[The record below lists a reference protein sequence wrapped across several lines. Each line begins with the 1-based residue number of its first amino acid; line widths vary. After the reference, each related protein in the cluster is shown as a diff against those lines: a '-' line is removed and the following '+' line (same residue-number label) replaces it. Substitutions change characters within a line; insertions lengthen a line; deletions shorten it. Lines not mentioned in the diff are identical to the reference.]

1 MTTEA
6 VGSRSSKYQQQEP
19 SSTNGG
25 TANQKKPK
33 KKKRIFLRILL
44 ILFALGCIAF
54 LSGVAL
60 FWSYAKNAPKLSD
73 AELSATSS
81 SKLYDINN
89 VVFED
94 LGSEKRELIQP
105 TEVPQLLK
113 DAVVSIEDKRFY
125 KHVGVD
131 PIRIVGSALSN
142 LKSGGRQG
150 GSTLTQQLIKLSYFS
165 TDEKDQTLK
174 RKSQEAWM
182 ALQLEKEKS
191 KEEILTYYINKVY
204 MANGIY
210 GMETAAETYFDKT
223 LGELNLA
230 QTALL
235 AGMPQAPNDYDP
247 YTHPDYAKE
256 RRDIVLL
263 TMYENKKISK
273 TEYDEAKATPVE
285 DGLKPLEQSNE
296 NRKLVDNYVTEVIA
310 EVESKT
316 GKNVYTDG
324 LDIYTNLD
332 MDAQKHLYDVVNT
345 DDYVQYPDD
354 DFQVAS
360 TVLDVKTG
368 RVAAQIGGRKIP
380 DDVQM
385 GGNFAVNTGRDVG
398 STMKPIAD
406 YGPAIENLDYSTGT
420 ILHDR
425 STNYPGTNTSVTN
438 SDLQY
443 YGDITMRRAIMG
455 SRNTTAVQTLDAVGK
470 DNSLAFLNNLGIDF
484 KTMEYA
490 NAISSNTTQDGTKYG
505 VSTLKLAGAYAAFAN
520 DGVYN
525 KPYYVNK
532 IMYQDGT
539 EENYEADSKRAMK
552 DSTAYMMTD
561 MLKDVINGGTAFNAA
576 VPGLVQAG
584 KTGTSNYDDAQLAA
598 INSPTAEIAPDST
611 FVGYTPNYAIAVWT
625 GYKELTTPITSEF
638 WSTAS
643 EIYREMIT
651 YLSLGRY
658 TDDWT
663 MPDNVVKVGNE
674 LYVKGAYEVTTP
686 VPSISTV
693 VPESTTPSSVTQP
706 SSSPI
711 EEQPSSTVP
720 EPTPTSSS
728 EPIQSSTNTEPN
740 TSNSNTGT
748 INSGAADA
756 QNRNTN
762 QKPSG

>member
-6 VGSRSSKYQQQEP
+6 VGSRSSKYQQQETP
-19 SSTNGG
+19 STNGG
-25 TANQKKPK
+25 SANQKKPK

-44 ILFALGCIAF
+44 ILFALGCLAF

-94 LGSEKRELIQP
+94 LGSEKRELIKP

-113 DAVVSIEDKRFY
+113 DAVVSVEDKRFY

-256 RRDIVLL
+256 RRDVVLL

-285 DGLKPLEQSNE
+285 DGLKPLEKSNE

-310 EVESKT
+310 EVEAKT

-360 TVLDVKTG
+360 TVIDVKSG

-380 DDVQM
+380 DDVQL
-385 GGNFAVNTGRDVG
+385 GENLAINTGRDVG

-425 STNYPGTNTSVTN
+425 PTNYPGTNTGVTN

-484 KTMEYA
+484 KSMEYA
-490 NAISSNTTQDGTKYG
+490 NAISSNTATDGTKYG

-532 IMYQDGT
+532 IIYQDGT

-584 KTGTSNYDDAQLAA
+584 KTGTSNYDDADLAA

-611 FVGYTPNYAIAVWT
+611 FVGYTPNYAVAVWT
-625 GYKELTTPITSEF
+625 GYKDQKTPITSEF

-663 MPDNVVKVGNE
+663 MPENVVRIGNE

-686 VPSISTV
+686 VPSVSAE
-693 VPESTTPSSVTQP
+693 VPESTTPSSTQP
-706 SSSPI
+706 SSSQSV
-711 EEQPSSTVP
+711 EQPSSVAP
-720 EPTPTSSS
+720 EQPTSSS
-728 EPIQSSTNTEPN
+728 SVEPTQSSSNIEPN
-740 TSNSNTGT
+740 TSNSNNGT
-748 INSGAADA
+748 VNSAATDA
-756 QNRNTN
+756 QNRNNN
-762 QKPSG
+762 QSPSG

>member
-6 VGSRSSKYQQQEP
+6 VGSRSSKYQQNET
-19 SSTNGG
+19 SSSNGG
-25 TANQKKPK
+25 TTNQKKPK
-33 KKKRIFLRILL
+33 KKKRIFLRIFLV
-44 ILFALGCIAF
+44 LFVLGCLAF

-73 AELSATSS
+73 TELSATSS

-94 LGSEKRELIQP
+94 LGAEKRELIQP

-113 DAVVSIEDKRFY
+113 DAVVSVEDKRFY

-131 PIRIVGSALSN
+131 PIRIIGSALSN
-142 LKSGGRQG
+142 LKNGGRQG

-165 TDEKDQTLK
+165 TNEKDQTLK
-174 RKSQEAWM
+174 RKAQEAWM
-182 ALQLEKEKS
+182 ALELEKEKS

-210 GMETAAETYFDKT
+210 GMETAAETYFNKT

-256 RRDIVLL
+256 RRDVVLL

-273 TEYDEAKATPVE
+273 NEYNEAKATSVAE
-285 DGLKPLEQSNE
+285 GLIPLDNSSE
-296 NRKLVDNYVTEVIA
+296 NRKLYDNYVKEVIA
-310 EVESKT
+310 EVEEKT
-316 GKNVYTDG
+316 KKNVYTDG
-324 LDIYTNLD
+324 LAIYTNLD
-332 MDAQKHLYDVVNT
+332 MDAQQHLYDVVNT

-354 DFQVAS
+354 NFQVAS
-360 TVLDVKTG
+360 TIIDVKSG

-385 GGNFAVNTGRDVG
+385 GENLAVNTNRDVG

-425 STNYPGTNTSVTN
+425 ATNYPGTTTSVTN

-470 DNSLAFLNNLGIDF
+470 DKSLAFLNNLGIDF
-484 KTMEYA
+484 KSMEYA
-490 NAISSNTTQDGTKYG
+490 NAISSNTKQDGTKYG
-505 VSTLKLAGAYAAFAN
+505 VSTMKLAGAYAAFAN
-520 DGVYN
+520 NGVYN

-532 IMYQDGT
+532 IVYQDGT
-539 EENYEADSKRAMK
+539 EETYESDSKRAMK
-552 DSTAYMMTD
+552 ESTAYMMTD

-576 VPGLVQAG
+576 VPGLIQAG
-584 KTGTSNYDDAQLAA
+584 KTGTSNYDDAQLAS
-598 INSPTAEIAPDST
+598 INSPTSEIAPDST

-625 GYKELTTPITSEF
+625 GYKEPTTPVTSEF

-663 MPDNVVKVGNE
+663 MPDSVVKIGSE
-674 LYVKGAYEVTTP
+674 LYVKGASTVTAP
-686 VPSISTV
+686 VPSVSTDV
-693 VPESTTPSSVTQP
+693 SESVTPASSTQP
-706 SSSPI
+706 SSNQI
-711 EEQPSSTVP
+711 EEQPSSVAP
-720 EPTPTSSS
+720 EPAPTSSS
-728 EPIQSSTNTEPN
+728 EPAQSTDKTE
-740 TSNSNTGT
+740 TSNSNNNGT
-748 INSGAADA
+748 INSAASDI
-756 QNRNTN
+756 QNRTN
-762 QKPSG
+762 SLSPSG